1 LYALLYAKSVS
12 KDTSQSK
19 PLRAGGHGGVLRAYG
34 VPFEVRSNRIEAI
47 GKVVPFLPIG
57 TKSSPQETTGRLYEL
72 RFDDKRHKGLHVLY
86 RNRRAIARADN
97 EEEIFDRFESDVTVY
112 VADLAPEMTFLHAG
126 VVALNR
132 RAIVLPGRSMVGKS
146 LLVSELL
153 RNGATFYSDEFAVLD
168 GQGRVHPYPR
178 PLQMRKE
185 GEVLQTRH
193 PAENFGAPI
202 GTEPLPISLIA
213 LTRYKAGASW
223 RPKQLSAGK
232 AVFELLRHTTG
243 ARRFPERAL
252 NTLRRVVENAQVFQ
266 GTRGEAQ
273 EALDWLMSR
282 VETLPR

>member
-1 LYALLYAKSVS
+1 MS
-12 KDTSQSK
+12 KDTSAPK
-19 PLRAGGHGGVLRAYG
+19 PPRAGDHGGVLSAYG

-47 GKVVPFLPIG
+47 GKLVPFLPIG
-57 TKSSPQETTGRLYEL
+57 TKSLPHETAGRHYAL
-72 RFDDKRHKGLHVLY
+72 RFDDKRHNGLHVLY

-97 EEEIFDRFESDVTVY
+97 EEAIFDRFESDVTAY
-112 VADLAPEMTFLHAG
+112 VADLSPEMIFLHAG
-126 VVALNR
+126 VVAVKG

-146 LLVSELL
+146 RLVSELL

-168 GQGRVHPYPR
+168 GQGLVHPYPR

-185 GEVLQTRH
+185 GEIIQTRH

-202 GTEPLPISLIA
+202 GAQPLPIALIA
-213 LTRYKAGASW
+213 LTRYKEGTSW

-232 AVFELLRHTTG
+232 AIFELLRHTTC

-252 NTLRRVVENAQVFQ
+252 GTLRRLAETAQVFQ

-273 EALDWLMSR
+273 VTSDWLLSLA
-282 VETLPR
+282 ETLPM